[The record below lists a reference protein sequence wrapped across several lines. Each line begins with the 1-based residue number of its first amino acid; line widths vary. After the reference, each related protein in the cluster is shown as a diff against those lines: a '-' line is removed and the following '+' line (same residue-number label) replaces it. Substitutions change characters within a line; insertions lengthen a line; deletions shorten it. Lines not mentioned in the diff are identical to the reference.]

1 MITPEQGIWQT
12 VLTQAVNDA
21 LIGVTGTDGG
31 SRQSKIS
38 ATHTARAY
46 FTEPHKDF
54 ALICTLA
61 DLDATAV
68 REAMIK
74 RIADAPTPEELFT
87 GSRRRD
93 QSAATKITHN
103 GTTRTLHAW
112 AKITG
117 IPAHNLRNRI
127 SSGWS
132 IERTLTTPV
141 GRPKAAPKAKRISTA
156 KTLTHEGQTR
166 TIAQWSKVTGISKII
181 LHMRERSG
189 WDDER
194 ILTTPYIPRRR
205 GVVPDFEGAFGTG
218 GMGSLQDSRDINFA
232 EETTQ

>member
-1 MITPEQGIWQT
+1 MITPEQAIWQI
-12 VLTQAVNDA
+12 VLRQAVDDA

-31 SRQSKIS
+31 TRQAKIN
-38 ATHTARAY
+38 ATHKARAY
-46 FTEPHKDF
+46 FTKPDPDL
-54 ALICTLA
+54 ALVCTLA
-61 DLDATAV
+61 DLDPTAV

-74 RIADAPTPEELFT
+74 RIADAPSPEDLFT

-103 GTTRTLHAW
+103 GNTRTLHAW
-112 AKITG
+112 ATITG
-117 IPAHNLRNRI
+117 ISAVNLRNRI
-127 SSGWS
+127 SSGWTVD
-132 IERTLTTPV
+132 RTLTTPV
-141 GRPKAAPKAKRISTA
+141 GRPKAAPKPKRISTA

-189 WDDER
+189 WDAER

-205 GVVPDFEGAFGTG
+205 GVVSDFEGLRKTG
-218 GMGSLQDSRDINFA
+218 GMANAQD
-232 EETTQ
+232 TTKIVFQDQTQ